1 MGQIKEGEHRCWSSS
16 LGVLD
21 ASTIFTVAALGELI
35 GQRSGI
41 LNVGIEGVMLFGA
54 TLGFMAA
61 QTTGSY
67 LIGFLVG
74 IAIGALLGLLHGFF
88 SITLGGD
95 QVVSGM
101 GIWIFGF
108 GLTTYIGSPYTGPLG
123 LPRIPSI
130 FGLSPFF
137 YIGIVLVL
145 ITWFVLSRTSLG
157 LRIRSVG
164 ENPAVAEV
172 SGIDVNKTRYFC
184 TITGGMLMGFAGAIY
199 SLDYNPVWNYN
210 FLMGWGFIALA
221 LVFFSMWNPIILL
234 AGSLLFGT
242 LWQLSLNP
250 QLVLPG
256 LLSRY
261 IWRTVPFAITLG
273 ALLLMS
279 TKWFR
284 LRWGAAKPEALGE
297 PYVKD

>member
-1 MGQIKEGEHRCWSSS
+1 MSEFLIRS
-16 LGVLD
+16 LD

-54 TLGFMAA
+54 TLGFIAA

-67 LIGFLVG
+67 LLGFLV
-74 IAIGALLGLLHGFF
+74 AIVVGALLGLLHGFF
-88 SITLGGD
+88 SITLGVD

-101 GIWIFGF
+101 GIWILGF
-108 GLTTYIGSPYTGPLG
+108 GLTTYIGNPYTGPLG
-123 LPRIPSI
+123 LDRIPSI
-130 FGLSPFF
+130 LGISPFF
-137 YIGIVLVL
+137 YLGIILVVT
-145 ITWFVLSRTSLG
+145 TWYVLSKTSLG

-172 SGIDVNKTRYFC
+172 SGINVARTRYMC
-184 TITGGMLMGFAGAIY
+184 VIGGGMLMGLSGAIY

-210 FLMGWGFIALA
+210 FIAGWGFIALA
-221 LVFFSMWNPIILL
+221 LVFFSMWNPFILL
-234 AGSLLFGT
+234 GGSLLFGT

-256 LLSRY
+256 VFSRY
-261 IWRTVPFAITLG
+261 IWRMVPFLVTVG
-273 ALLLMS
+273 ALLVMA

-284 LRWGAAKPEALGE
+284 TRWGAAKPEALGQ
-297 PYVKD
+297 PYLKK

>member
-1 MGQIKEGEHRCWSSS
+1 MWDFFVRS
-16 LGVLD
+16 LD
-21 ASTIFTVAALGELI
+21 ASTIFLIGGLGELI
-35 GQRSGI
+35 GQRAGI

-54 TLGFMAA
+54 TLGFITA
-61 QTTGSY
+61 QSTGSY
-67 LIGFLVG
+67 LLGFLVG
-74 IAIGALLGLLHGFF
+74 IAVGGLLGFLHGFF

-101 GIWIFGF
+101 GIWILGF
-108 GLTTYIGSPYTGPLG
+108 GLTTYIGSPFAGPLG
-123 LPRIPSI
+123 MERIPTI
-130 FGLSPFF
+130 LGLSPFF
-137 YIGIVLVL
+137 FVGIILAIV
-145 ITWFVLSRTSLG
+145 TWFILSRTSLG

-172 SGIDVNKTRYFC
+172 SGINVTKTRYLC
-184 TITGGMLMGFAGAIY
+184 VISGGMLMGFAGAIF

-210 FLMGWGFIALA
+210 FLLGWGFIALA
-221 LVFFSMWNPIILL
+221 LVFFSMWNPLILMG
-234 AGSLLFGT
+234 GSLLFGT

-256 LLSRY
+256 VLSRY
-261 IWRTVPFAITLG
+261 IWRMVPFAITLG
-273 ALLLMS
+273 VLFLMS

-284 LRWGAAKPEALGE
+284 ARWGAAKPEALGQ

>member
-1 MGQIKEGEHRCWSSS
+1 MWEFLARS
-16 LGVLD
+16 LE
-21 ASTIFTVAALGELI
+21 ASTIFIFAALGELI

-54 TLGFMAA
+54 TLGFITA
-61 QTTGSY
+61 QSTGSY
-67 LIGFLVG
+67 VLGFLVG
-74 IAIGALLGLLHGFF
+74 IAIGGLLGLLHGFF

-101 GIWIFGF
+101 GIWILGF
-108 GLTTYIGSPYTGPLG
+108 GLTTYIGNPFTGPLG
-123 LPRIPSI
+123 MERIPTL
-130 FGLSPFF
+130 FGVSPFF
-137 YIGIVLVL
+137 YIGIALAVV
-145 ITWFVLSRTSLG
+145 TWFVLAKTSLG

-164 ENPAVAEV
+164 ENPSVAEV
-172 SGIDVNKTRYFC
+172 SGIYVAKTRYFC
-184 TITGGMLMGFAGAIY
+184 VVTAGMLMGLAGAIY

-221 LVFFSMWNPIILL
+221 LVFVSMWNPLILI
-234 AGSLLFGT
+234 AGSMLFGT

-261 IWRTVPFAITLG
+261 IWRTVPFVITLG

-284 LRWGAAKPEALGE
+284 TRWGAAKPEALGQ
-297 PYVKD
+297 PYIED

>member
-1 MGQIKEGEHRCWSSS
+1 MWEFLARS
-16 LGVLD
+16 LE
-21 ASTIFTVAALGELI
+21 ASMIFTFAGLGELI

-61 QTTGSY
+61 QTTESY
-67 LIGFLVG
+67 AIGFLVA

-101 GIWIFGF
+101 GIWILGF

-123 LPRIPSI
+123 LPRIPTI

-137 YIGIVLVL
+137 YLGLALVAV
-145 ITWFVLSRTSLG
+145 TWFVLSKTSLG

-164 ENPAVAEV
+164 ENPSVAEV
-172 SGIDVNKTRYFC
+172 SGISVAKTRYLC
-184 TITGGMLMGFAGAIY
+184 TVVGGMFMGLAGAIY

-221 LVFFSMWNPIILL
+221 LVFFSMWNPVILL
-234 AGSLLFGT
+234 GGSLLFGT
-242 LWQLSLNP
+242 MWQLSLNP

-261 IWRTVPFAITLG
+261 IWRTVPFIITLG
-273 ALLLMS
+273 VLLLMS

-284 LRWGAAKPEALGE
+284 AKWGAAKPEALGE
-297 PYVKD
+297 PYVKG

>member
-1 MGQIKEGEHRCWSSS
+1 MSEFLIRS
-16 LGVLD
+16 LD
-21 ASTIFTVAALGELI
+21 ASTIFTIAALGELI

-54 TLGFMAA
+54 TLGFIAA
-61 QTTGSY
+61 QSTGSY
-67 LIGFLVG
+67 LVGFLVG
-74 IAIGALLGLLHGFF
+74 IAIGGLLGLLHGFF

-101 GIWIFGF
+101 GIWIVGF
-108 GLTTYIGSPYTGPLG
+108 GLTTYIGNPFTGPLG
-123 LPRIPSI
+123 MERISSL
-130 FGLSPFF
+130 FGVSPFF
-137 YIGIVLVL
+137 YIGIALAVV
-145 ITWFVLSRTSLG
+145 TWFVLSKTSLG

-164 ENPAVAEV
+164 EDPSVAEV
-172 SGIDVNKTRYFC
+172 SGINVTKTRYLC
-184 TITGGMLMGFAGAIY
+184 VTIGGMLMGLAGAIY

-221 LVFFSMWNPIILL
+221 LVFFSMWNPLILV
-234 AGSLLFGT
+234 AGSLLFGS

-261 IWRTVPFAITLG
+261 VWRAVPFIITLA
-273 ALLLMS
+273 ALLLMA

-284 LRWGAAKPEALGE
+284 SRWGAAKPEALGQ
-297 PYVKD
+297 PYVKG